1 MTRMSKVGWPE
12 VRIKMVT
19 DKIGSGKTPTGGS
32 EAYVDNGIVFI
43 RSQNIH
49 FDGIRLN
56 DIVFIDDQT
65 DWWMRSTRTREN
77 DSLLNIT
84 GASIGRASRVVAGVP
99 RANVNQHVCIL
110 RPSQYFDARFLTW
123 CLVGHGV
130 QDQIKALQVGG
141 NRDGLNFEQVGNLV
155 IPRPPVDEQ
164 RRIADFLD
172 HEVARIGRLDW
183 LAGSALGLLSERRR
197 AVIERTLMNFEFAP
211 QKLFRCLR
219 VLRDG
224 THQPPARTDLG
235 VPLLTARNVSSGTLR
250 LTNLDTCVS
259 EKDAVILEGSLKP
272 LNGDVLISVKG
283 TVGAV
288 GIVPPDFPR
297 AVLDRNLALLRPYS
311 FILSGWLLWVLRT
324 RNLQEQMR
332 LGVVAAAQPGLPL
345 GAIRELRIPTVGLE
359 SQEEQLREI
368 DSADARIKE
377 LEAAIDLQRH
387 LLAERRQALITA
399 AVTGQIDV
407 TTARGIQV

>member
-1 MTRMSKVGWPE
+1 MTHMSKVEWPQ

-32 EAYVDNGIVFI
+32 EAYVDDGIVFI

-56 DIVFIDDQT
+56 DIVFIDNQT
-65 DWWMRSTRTREN
+65 DWGMRSTRTREN

-99 RANVNQHVCIL
+99 RANVNQHVCIV
-110 RPSQYFDARFLTW
+110 RPSQFFDAKYLTW

-130 QDQIKALQVGG
+130 QDQIRALQVGG

-155 IPRPPVDEQ
+155 IPRPPVAEQ

-172 HEVARIGRLDW
+172 HEVVRIASLERLG
-183 LAGSALGLLSERRR
+183 GSALGLLSERRR
-197 AVIERTLMNFEFAP
+197 AVIERILMRFETP
-211 QKLFRCLR
+211 SQKLFRCLR

-224 THQPPARTDLG
+224 THQPPPRTDSG
-235 VPLLTARNVSSGTLR
+235 VPLLTARNVTSGSLR
-250 LTNLDTCVS
+250 LTESDTYVS
-259 EKDAVILEGSLKP
+259 ESDAEVLEGSLKP
-272 LNGDVLISVKG
+272 LRGDVLLSVKG
-283 TVGAV
+283 TVGAA
-288 GIVPPDFPR
+288 GIVPSDFPR
-297 AVLDRNLALLRPYS
+297 AVLDRNLALLRPHS
-311 FILSGWLLWVLRT
+311 FILSAWLMWVLRT

-345 GAIRELRIPTVGLE
+345 GAIRELRIPTVRLE
-359 SQEEQLREI
+359 LQRENLREI
-368 DSADARIKE
+368 DIADARINE
-377 LEAAIDLQRH
+377 LESAIGLQRH

-399 AVTGQIDV
+399 ADTGQIDV
-407 TTARGIQV
+407 TTARGVDV